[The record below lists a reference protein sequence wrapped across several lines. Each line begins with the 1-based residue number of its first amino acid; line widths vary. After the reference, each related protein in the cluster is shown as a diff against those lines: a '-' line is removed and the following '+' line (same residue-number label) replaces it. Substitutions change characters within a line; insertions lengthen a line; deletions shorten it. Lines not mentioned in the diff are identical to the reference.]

1 MSSFVVVVNLE
12 IGADALAAFL
22 PLMRQN
28 AAASLRDE
36 PGCRQ
41 FDVCY
46 DPAAPAGIMLYEVY
60 DEEAAFAAHLASAHY
75 LEFDMATRAMIRSKA
90 VRKLVRSD

>member
-1 MSSFVVVVNLE
+1 MSAFIVVVDLE
-12 IGADALAAFL
+12 IDPDALSAFL

-41 FDVCY
+41 FDVCH
-46 DPAAPAGIMLYEVY
+46 DPTVATAILLYEAY
-60 DEEAAFAAHLASAHY
+60 DDDAAFAAHLASAHY
-75 LEFDMATRAMIRSKA
+75 LAFDVATKAMIRSKA
-90 VRKLVRSD
+90 VRKLVRDD

>member
-1 MSSFVVVVNLE
+1 MSAFIVVVGLE
-12 IGADALAAFL
+12 IEDDALAAFL

-41 FDVCY
+41 FDVCQ
-46 DPAAPAGIMLYEVY
+46 DASAATTILLYEVY
-60 DEEAAFAAHLASAHY
+60 DNEAAFAAHLASTHY
-75 LEFDMATRAMIRSKA
+75 LAFDTATKAMIRSKS
-90 VRKLVRSD
+90 VRRFLRED